1 MWMLFF
7 IAVGG
12 ALGAVSRYLLG
23 LAVTSFIGAGF
34 QPLATLIVNV
44 TGSGIMGSF
53 YALLGLGLITSDQLR
68 GLVMIG
74 FLGALT
80 TFSSFSLDAV
90 SLIEKGQII
99 LGFAYVLCS
108 VFLSLVVFY
117 LVMILTRGIIA
128 GH

>member
-1 MWMLFF
+1 MWMLFC

-12 ALGAVSRYLLG
+12 AVGAVSRYIVG

-44 TGSGIMGSF
+44 AGSGIIGSF
-53 YALLGLGLITSDQLR
+53 YALFGLGLITSDQLR

-99 LGFAYVLCS
+99 LGLTYVLCS

-117 LVMILTRGIIA
+117 LAMILTRGIIA

>member
-1 MWMLFF
+1 MWMIFF
-7 IAVGG
+7 IAIGG
-12 ALGAVSRYLLG
+12 ATGAVSRYLVG

-34 QPLATLIVNV
+34 QPLATLMVNV
-44 TGSGIMGSF
+44 VGSGIMGLF

-90 SLIEKGQII
+90 SLIEKGQIV
-99 LGFAYVLCS
+99 LGLTYVLCS
-108 VFLSLVVFY
+108 VFFSLLAFY